1 MTNGCVFY
9 LAELCRQGPLHSEI
23 TRDQQAGARRS
34 TCDTFTLSPLERNA
48 IFVYPFFC
56 FLHFLLKE
64 RDARRSL
71 FQNHC
76 MKNGSTK
83 NYFHLRKRWST
94 LSLYDFKIEILFFLF
109 VFLFL

>member
-1 MTNGCVFY
+1 MGACFIKPNFVGKVRCTRKLPGTSKQV
-9 LAELCRQGPLHSEI
+9 LAVVP
-23 TRDQQAGARRS
+23 
-34 TCDTFTLSPLERNA
+34 CDTFTLSPLERNA

-76 MKNGSTK
+76 MKYGSTK

-94 LSLYDFKIEILFFLF
+94 LSLYDFKIEIQFFL
-109 VFLFL
+109 VLFL